1 MAERKVSVRLGVVGG
16 RQVEDQ
22 LRRIGTTGSDA
33 FRKVGRDG
41 AQAFS
46 QIERASGSGR
56 AAIANTAFQIQDL
69 AVQIAGGTSAS
80 RALAQQLPQLLG
92 GLGLMGA
99 VAGAAA
105 AIFIPFAAS
114 LFDTADATA
123 AVVEEMLGAGGS
135 IGAVESAVS
144 ALEATQRAYNA
155 AISQTGGAS
164 SSAAALVIA
173 NSAAEFEAR
182 KQILAVEL
190 ELLRIRRQEKASD
203 AANLQAGIDR
213 EFDAFQIRR
222 VEIADKFDR
231 SREFPIQ
238 DVPGY
243 ARGNDVGMAAEFS
256 EAIKLD
262 RLALQKL
269 NAESALI
276 DLAITTADGLM
287 TTKFEQ
293 VAAGAEAVVPAA
305 GRAGG
310 AVRQAG
316 QDAGQGG
323 EAATA
328 GWALAV
334 EALDQYAASAR
345 DIGKD
350 IGASLVGA
358 FRSAED
364 AIGNFVKTG
373 KLDFSSLVTSMIAD
387 LAKLGARRFILGPLA
402 GVLSGALGS
411 GAVGQA
417 LAGVFHE
424 GGMVGAGGVT
434 RAVPAAAFLGA
445 PRMHSGGWAGLAA
458 DEVPAILQRGER
470 VLSRDEARG
479 YGQASVNVTIQARD
493 AQSFRQSRS
502 QVAADIA
509 RAVQAGRR
517 NL

>member
-1 MAERKVSVRLGVVGG
+1 
-16 RQVEDQ
+16 
-22 LRRIGTTGSDA
+22 
-33 FRKVGRDG
+33 
-41 AQAFS
+41 
-46 QIERASGSGR
+46 
-56 AAIANTAFQIQDL
+56 
-69 AVQIAGGTSAS
+69 
-80 RALAQQLPQLLG
+80 
-92 GLGLMGA
+92 
-99 VAGAAA
+99 
-105 AIFIPFAAS
+105 
-114 LFDTADATA
+114 
-123 AVVEEMLGAGGS
+123 
-135 IGAVESAVS
+135 
-144 ALEATQRAYNA
+144 
-155 AISQTGGAS
+155 
-164 SSAAALVIA
+164 
-173 NSAAEFEAR
+173 
-182 KQILAVEL
+182 
-190 ELLRIRRQEKASD
+190 
-203 AANLQAGIDR
+203 
-213 EFDAFQIRR
+213 
-222 VEIADKFDR
+222 
-231 SREFPIQ
+231 
-238 DVPGY
+238 
-243 ARGNDVGMAAEFS
+243 MAAEFS

-334 EALDQYAASAR
+334 EVLDQYAASAR

-364 AIGNFVKTG
+364 ALATFVKTG
-373 KLDFSSLVTSMIAD
+373 KLDFGSLVTSMIAD

-424 GGMVGAGGVT
+424 GGMVGTGGVT
-434 RAVPAAAFLGA
+434 RVVPAAAFLGA
-445 PRMHSGGWAGLAA
+445 PRLHAGGWAGLAA

-479 YGQASVNVTIQARD
+479 YGQASVNVTIHARD
-493 AQSFRQSRS
+493 AASFRQSRS